1 MPILKRF
8 PRWTLLLIF
17 AVSACGCTT
26 FRGAPK
32 PLLDRK
38 IINSDTLVNAEAE
51 LTALTTTRN
60 ASQRNA
66 ATYKLMALADLRYM
80 QFRNEIIANRKNT
93 LAVSNGLQL
102 MTDIAATLTDAVG
115 VKDNYIALSA
125 LLNGGETIY
134 DKEYLFDRT
143 IEALIAQM
151 DANRKAKQVQ
161 IYRALNQ
168 SIAQYPAHAALADVL
183 DYYYA
188 GTLNAA
194 VTGAHQSAME
204 QQKRSE
210 QALKILSLPEIRQL
224 GDETD
229 RIADFV
235 DGIGNDNDLLRL
247 NGFLA
252 SHGVD
257 TASFAVAATTQEKQR
272 ALKNGF
278 TDLRIDKPEFENFKT
293 LSAALKNLGFDLR

>member
-1 MPILKRF
+1 MSMPKGWGRCVA
-8 PRWTLLLIF
+8 LLLV
-17 AVSACGCTT
+17 AALACGCST

-38 IINSDTLVNAEAE
+38 AINGDTFVNAETE
-51 LTALTTTRN
+51 LTTLTTTQN
-60 ASQRNA
+60 AAQRNA
-66 ATYKLMALADLRYM
+66 ATHKLMALADLRYM
-80 QFRNEIIANRKNT
+80 QFRNEIIANRKNS
-93 LAVSNGLQL
+93 LALSNGLQL

-134 DKEYLFDRT
+134 NKDYLFDRT
-143 IEALIAQM
+143 IEALVAQM

-161 IYRALNQ
+161 IYRSLGQ
-168 SIAQYPAHAALADVL
+168 SIGQYPAHAALADVL

-194 VTGAHQSAME
+194 VIGVHQSAVE
-204 QQKRSE
+204 QQKKSE
-210 QALKILSLPEIRQL
+210 QALKILTLPEIQQL
-224 GDETD
+224 GSETD

-235 DGIGNDNDLLRL
+235 DRLSNDSDLVKL

-252 SHGVD
+252 GQGVD
-257 TASFAVAATTQEKQR
+257 MSGFAAASTLKQKQT
-272 ALKNGF
+272 ALKFGF
-278 TDLRIDKPEFENFKT
+278 VSLRDEKPEFQNFQFLT
-293 LSAALKNLGFDLR
+293 AALSSLGFDLN